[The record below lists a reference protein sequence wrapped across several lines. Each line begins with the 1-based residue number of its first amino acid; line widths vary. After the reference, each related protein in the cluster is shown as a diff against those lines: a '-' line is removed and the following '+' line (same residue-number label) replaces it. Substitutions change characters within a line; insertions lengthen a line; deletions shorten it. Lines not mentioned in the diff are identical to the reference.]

1 MTKQLTEAEVN
12 MINFIDNII
21 NNNLIEAKAIIFDTL
36 TKIAKVKI
44 LENKEDII
52 DSMFVIDEA
61 YKNNVNIIRQGKILK
76 IKRRIRRNSKGKIVV
91 QRNVRRSALKGYRI
105 KGNSLQRIPATE
117 RLMKSRL
124 LKRSWKTTRR
134 AKLRRTLLKR
144 KITMRRR
151 LSMGLK

>member
-1 MTKQLTEAEVN
+1 

-61 YKNNVNIIRQGKILK
+61 YKSNVNIIRQGRILK
-76 IKRRIRRNSKGKIVV
+76 IKRRVRRNSKGKIVV

-151 LSMGLK
+151 LSMGLR

>member
-1 MTKQLTEAEVN
+1 

-52 DSMFVIDEA
+52 DSMFVINEA
-61 YKNNVNIIRQGKILK
+61 YKNNVNIIRQGRILK

-151 LSMGLK
+151 LSMGLR

>member
-1 MTKQLTEAEVN
+1 

-52 DSMFVIDEA
+52 DSMFVIDET
-61 YKNNVNIIRQGKILK
+61 YKNNVNIIRQGRILK
-76 IKRRIRRNSKGKIVV
+76 IKRRVRRNSKGKIVV

-151 LSMGLK
+151 LSMGLR